1 MEIEFYKQLKCFLKE
16 LIQVFP
22 DDQEIKIISTN
33 INLSAIEKDP
43 KLIKKF
49 RDSLLSLEDYVINQN
64 DDFFKI
70 NPMDYW
76 KQGSH
81 ELNLF
86 TKLIFYWGEVS
97 ENNRK
102 VIWDYLTLI
111 YKLSKIC

>member
-1 MEIEFYKQLKCFLKE
+1 MEQQFYKQIKCFLKE

-49 RDSLLSLEDYVINQN
+49 HDSLLPLEHLVLSQN
-64 DDFFKI
+64 DDFFRI

-76 KQGSH
+76 KPGSH
-81 ELNLF
+81 EFNLF

-102 VIWDYLTLI
+102 VIWDYLSLT
-111 YKLSKIC
+111 YKLSC